1 MKTKCV
7 EDMLDRINNRLDIA
21 REKFSELEDI
31 PIEGILPTLFFEFNV
46 TLLWKP
52 DKDIIRK
59 ETFKPISL
67 NNIDAKYIQKIFKNQ
82 T

>member
-1 MKTKCV
+1 
-7 EDMLDRINNRLDIA
+7 MLDKINNRLDIA

-31 PIEGILPTLFFEFNV
+31 PIEGILATLFFEFNV

-52 DKDIIRK
+52 GKDIIRK

-82 T
+82 I

>member
-1 MKTKCV
+1 
-7 EDMLDRINNRLDIA
+7 MLDRINNRLDIA

-31 PIEGILPTLFFEFNV
+31 PIEGILSTLFFEFNV

-82 T
+82 I

>member
-1 MKTKCV
+1 
-7 EDMLDRINNRLDIA
+7 MLDRINSRLDIA

-52 DKDIIRK
+52 GKDITRK
-59 ETFKPISL
+59 ETCKPISL
-67 NNIDAKYIQKIFKNQ
+67 KNIDAKYIHKNFFPFFNFIF
-82 T
+82 

>member
-31 PIEGILPTLFFEFNV
+31 PIEGILSTLFFEFNV

-82 T
+82 I